1 MECSVNS
8 RTIIADYVSLLVAMR
23 IRFGS
28 IAEKSMDG
36 RISRRVG
43 PKQGQR
49 SNSHGEAA
57 SIASIFSS
65 VGREHSILRFKQ

>member
-1 MECSVNS
+1 M
-8 RTIIADYVSLLVAMR
+8 ADYIGLLVAMK

-28 IAEKSMDG
+28 ITERSIDR

-43 PKQGQR
+43 LKQGQR

-57 SIASIFSS
+57 SITSIFSS
-65 VGREHSILRFKQ
+65 VDREPSFSRCK

>member
-1 MECSVNS
+1 MECNVSS
-8 RTIIADYVSLLVAMR
+8 RTNMADYVGLLVAMK

-28 IAEKSMDG
+28 IAGRSMDG

-57 SIASIFSS
+57 FIASIFSS
-65 VGREHSILRFKQ
+65 VDREPSFSRCK